1 MSDRDMLN
9 EAENA
14 ARVATIGC
22 HARGDYDGERRWLDL
37 LPLLADAKEERAR
50 LIADAEARGAARGR
64 NEAREAVVT
73 YCDLSAQF
81 AAEASPD
88 NLAAAG
94 LARAYRDVADKLR
107 AALTTGDPA

>member
-1 MSDRDMLN
+1 MSDRDALS
-9 EAENA
+9 EVLGNA
-14 ARVATIGC
+14 LAGGWDA
-22 HARGDYDGERRWLDL
+22 
-37 LPLLADAKEERAR
+37 ADARDAGAYLAPIVAR

-81 AAEASPD
+81 AAEASPG

-107 AALTTGDPA
+107 AALTTGDSA